1 MEKDWNSLGIDEPYS
16 AVAVARLFLNNA
28 ELSKSEIGE
37 FLAGGK
43 PFMKDVREAFSDLF
57 DFTGMTFVASLREY
71 LGGFKVRLQIIGNA
85 RIENVGKSQ
94 SCMVSKLPI
103 IWIQDAGRV
112 DAD

>member
-1 MEKDWNSLGIDEPYS
+1 MHG
-16 AVAVARLFLNNA
+16 LFLNNA

-71 LGGFKVRLQIIGNA
+71 LGARLRGTCA
-85 RIENVGKSQ
+85 AP
-94 SCMVSKLPI
+94 CTLPSPS
-103 IWIQDAGRV
+103 AAPVPG
-112 DAD
+112 